1 MNPNEWQTLTTQFTT
16 LTSVWSRELNSN
28 NKHTEKGRK
37 VKGDWVV
44 GSLKEARRAQHLKIE
59 NR

>member
-1 MNPNEWQTLTTQFTT
+1 MNSNEWQTLTTQFTT
-16 LTSVWSRELNSN
+16 LTSVWSRD
-28 NKHTEKGRK
+28 KHTEKGRK

>member
-1 MNPNEWQTLTTQFTT
+1 MPLMNSNEWQTLTTQFTT
-16 LTSVWSRELNSN
+16 LTSVWSRD
-28 NKHTEKGRK
+28 KHTEKGRK